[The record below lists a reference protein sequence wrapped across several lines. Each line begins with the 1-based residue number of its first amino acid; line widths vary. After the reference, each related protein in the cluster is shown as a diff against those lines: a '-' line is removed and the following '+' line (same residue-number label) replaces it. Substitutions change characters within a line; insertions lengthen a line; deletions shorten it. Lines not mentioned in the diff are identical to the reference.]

1 MLDRHII
8 LYDKNDTECDS
19 MGIAVLDEHI
29 KDDVIRETMNSN
41 YTFEFM
47 IEHEYANLLEGRSI
61 IKAPTRQGDELFRV
75 RLVERNIGD
84 DGYSYVYCVQLFYC
98 DMEDRLIEDLEL
110 NDVTGSTA
118 LTKMSQAT
126 DAPHNFTFYSDIDTV
141 AYSYYY
147 HKQFATALIGDLD
160 ESFVNLWGGELEVN
174 KWDVKMHKHRGENR
188 GVKVRYRDNMTG
200 LNAAHDYSPVI
211 TRLYPMSA
219 DGITLD
225 EKYVDSPLMDPNHP
239 ITQSMVFDYIY
250 LTQDDGSDGGYLTE
264 AEVKA
269 AIKEMAQDMF
279 SVGNIDKPESR
290 YDVSL
295 EELCRT
301 REASHYAVLDYIFI
315 GDTVEIQHEDWG
327 VDVSTRLIEYTY
339 QPKTDRYL
347 SMTLGTVTGTF
358 SNNTQRTQESILDK
372 IETNKQTIQ
381 GKLDAAVEHL
391 TSLIQGGVDG
401 HVVITQNE
409 ILIMDTTDPATAV
422 EVWRFNSGGIGYSN
436 TGYNGP
442 FIGLTK
448 DGKLVVNEAT
458 AHTLSASLMNTGLL
472 QSADGKSWWN
482 FDNGHFSWAD
492 GAFTFDGEQFE
503 FKINGTNIVDTLDKS
518 FTILASH
525 ENQVIPVTSDGKALG
540 YGDYLFEFTVI
551 RNYSGAEAPCMVTK
565 ITPSSKITGVS
576 YRQNENTCSM
586 VVNKGT
592 NLSANPDEYFDV
604 ELTILD
610 YVLTKRIT
618 WCTVTQGADGNDGV
632 PGTTYYT
639 WIKYADDAQ
648 GNGISNSPN
657 DKEYIGF
664 AYNKTTPTESN
675 KPSDYTW
682 SLMKGNDGLK
692 GEDGK
697 DGNPNYTWIKYS
709 DYSNGKDM
717 YNTPNEFTGYIGIAV
732 NKDTPTEGTDP
743 SEYTWS
749 KFRGEDG
756 TDGQPGKTYY
766 TWIKY
771 ADDAQGNGIS
781 NSPTNKDYIGFAYNK
796 TSVTESNNP
805 SDYTWSLIKGTDG
818 VPGTNGKDGKTYY
831 TWIKYSDNA
840 NGSNMYDIPKATTMY
855 IGIAVNQT
863 TSKEGT
869 DPSKYTWSK
878 FRGEDGASAP
888 ILYTWIKYA
897 DDAQGSGLSNTPDGK
912 EYIGFAYNKTTA
924 TESDNPSDYM
934 WSLIKGT
941 DGQQGLPGKDGKT
954 YYTWIKYSDNSNGSG
969 MYDTPKSTTKY
980 IGIAVNQTTSKE
992 GTDPSKYVWSKFRG
1006 DDGVSGITYYTWIK
1020 YADDANGNGISN
1032 SPNGKEYIGF
1042 AYNKT
1047 TVTESNDPNDYI
1059 WSLIKGSD
1067 GIPGTNGK
1075 DGKTYYT
1082 WIKYSDNSNGSSMYD
1097 TPKDSTKY
1105 IGIAVNQT
1113 SATEGTDP
1121 SKYTWSK
1128 FRGNDGVA
1136 GPTHYT
1142 WIKYAD
1148 DANGSG
1154 LSDNPS
1160 GKEYI
1165 GFAYNKTTATESAKP
1180 SDYTWSLI
1188 KGTDG
1193 IPGTNGKDG
1202 KTYYTWIKYSDNSN
1216 GSSMYDTPKSTTK
1229 YIGIAVNQTTSTEG
1243 TDPSKYTW
1251 SKFRGDDGVAGTT
1264 YYTWIKYADDAS
1276 GNGLSDNPS
1285 GKEYIGFAYNKTS
1298 ATESTKA
1305 SDYTWSLIKGSD
1317 GQPGQPGSNGKTYY
1331 TWIKYSDN
1339 ANGSGMYDTPKS
1351 STKYIGIAVNQTTST
1366 EGTDPSKYTWSKFRG
1381 DDGVPGID
1389 GKDGKDGIT
1398 QKHNLIKNSA
1408 FFNGSSGWKL
1418 ESNTSLDY
1426 EFKYGDHPTVH
1437 IACSGITDKVKWY
1450 GISTTTNLA
1459 ITELKEG
1466 VKYIFSYMYYTPNVK
1481 EFDGNLTMTSP
1492 STSAFNLNIGS
1503 TDTDGTTTFYGPSQ
1517 QISGLVEGMW
1527 TKVTGSFIP
1536 KKTGKVGRVKL
1547 GLAANGEVWA
1557 TDFKLEE
1564 NTEASDW
1571 CGTADESIGQDGVDG
1586 KPGHDAQTVSI
1597 VASSTVFKSTDGG
1610 VTFRPG
1616 SITLTPLYQNVT
1628 HSKWLYSTNN
1638 GTSWVT
1644 ISNNGVSGISL
1655 NSQAVAI
1662 SYDCQLFTNSITT
1675 VQFKVISTNASVYD
1689 VITIT
1694 KISERAD
1701 LNDTLATME
1710 MTINQSSTAWQA
1722 AFKTSSANNLI
1733 KNSDAKF
1740 GTENW
1745 ITNGGGI
1752 AVGKANAF
1760 PFYGS
1765 KEPYFRTS
1773 FPSGIKYAEDIIL
1786 EPNTDYVYEGYVYV
1800 NGSIVPGNRT
1810 PLHFWCY
1817 TTNLGTVEA
1826 CDIVDYRQNLVS
1838 GRFVKCYVHFKTKNV
1853 NSNIYF
1859 RPFIY
1864 STSTVDVVGA
1874 KRLSLKKADRETEWC
1889 QHPNEVATSAV
1900 TISENGLKATHSEA
1914 DTYTLMNARG
1924 NAIYDAE
1931 TGEAI
1936 AWMSAKEQ
1944 WTEAKF
1950 DYVFAKNIIN
1960 CYTGDYTLYVDHSHT
1975 GASLG
1980 TAKNPFSSFA
1990 DLKNHIP
1997 ENTIITQ
2004 DLHIIV
2010 RDPGFVIHEP
2020 LILWRISGNGYIRIE
2035 LEGTLVIENDYHAIE
2050 LIQINTWV
2058 WIRSGRTDVNSATTG
2073 AVLVAR
2079 ASNVDGTNCIRA
2091 CDVSRLEVDYLTMV
2105 NTKGCAL
2112 YLERT
2117 DAYTYCCDFG
2127 NSNRAVWLRYQSI
2140 YYSSSDC
2147 GSCSTFVRLN
2157 AGSKAYWG
2165 HAGSP
2170 IRPSGSCDADNGI
2183 FYSFANCATKASAR
2197 YPGTSS
2203 PSAPSGTQNYT
2214 KSFDHTSLQ
2223 TYQYAWT
2230 NWSTDGSCKQGSWG
2244 YGRRGG
2250 HMFFDISG
2258 IRSFLSGT
2266 VVDGNTITL
2275 TRANSGG
2282 LSGQSNV
2289 YLCGSTCSSASG
2301 TPTYSNR
2308 THVGTLSWGEK
2319 KTFEIPLAIVQS
2331 LKSGTCSSLAVHVD
2345 SDAQN
2350 DYINITSASMTLKC
2364 KK

>member
-1 MLDRHII
+1 MNRKHFV
-8 LYDKNDTECDS
+8 LYDKHDVECDS
-19 MGIAVLDEHI
+19 IGLMILDEYI
-29 KDDVIRETMNSN
+29 KDTRIKEGINQN
-41 YTFEFM
+41 YTFECM
-47 IEHEYANLLEGRSI
+47 MLNDYAKHLPEGAI
-61 IKAPTRQGDELFRV
+61 IKVPTRQGSELFRV
-75 RLVERNIGD
+75 RLIEQD
-84 DGYSYVYCVQLFYC
+84 MSDSGYTYIYCTQPFFC
-98 DMEDRLIEDLEL
+98 DMEDNLIVGLEL
-110 NDVTGSTA
+110 NGVTGTTA
-118 LTKMSQAT
+118 LTRMSEST
-126 DAPHNFTFYSDIDTV
+126 EVPHNFTFYSDIDDEGYTFL
-141 AYSYYY
+141 SY
-147 HKQFATALIGDLD
+147 QNFVTALIGDID
-160 ESFVNLWGGELEVN
+160 ESFINSWGGELEVN
-174 KWDVKMHKHRGENR
+174 NWTVKMNKRRGRDR
-188 GVKVRYRDNMTG
+188 GVKIRYRHNLTG
-200 LNAAHDYSPVI
+200 LNVTKDYSTVV
-211 TRLYPMSA
+211 TRIYPISG

-225 EKYVDSPLMDPNHP
+225 EKYVDSPLVDPLHP
-239 ITQSMVFDYIY
+239 IIKKVNFDYV
-250 LTQDDGSDGGYLTE
+250 YLTE
-264 AEVKA
+264 DGGEDGGFASEEEVKA
-269 AIKEMAQDMF
+269 ELRKYAEAMF
-279 SVGNIDKPESR
+279 SVGNIDKPEET
-290 YDVSL
+290 YQVEFDDVS
-295 EELCRT
+295 RT
-301 REASHYAVLDYIFI
+301 REHYNLAILDTIFI
-315 GDTVEIQHEDWG
+315 GDTVEVEHEDMG
-327 VDVSTRLIEYTY
+327 VTVSTRCVDYEYD
-339 QPKTDRYL
+339 PKSDRYL

-358 SNNTQRTQESILDK
+358 SNNTQKTQESILNK
-372 IETNKQTIQ
+372 IENNKQTIQ
-381 GKLDAAVEHL
+381 GKLDAAVDHL
-391 TSLIQGGVDG
+391 TSLIQAGVSG
-401 HVVITQNE
+401 HVIITENE

-458 AHTLSASLMNTGLL
+458 AHTLSASLMKTGLL

-492 GAFTFDGEQFE
+492 GAFTFDGKQFE

-525 ENQVIPVTSDGKALG
+525 ENQVIPVTSDGNALD

-551 RNYSGAEAPCMVTK
+551 RNYSGTEAPCMVTK

-586 VVNKGT
+586 VINKGV

-610 YVLTKRIT
+610 HVLTKRIT
-618 WCTVTQGADGNDGV
+618 WCTVAQGADGIDGV
-632 PGTTYYT
+632 AGQTLYT
-639 WIKYADDAQ
+639 WMRYADDAN

-657 DKEYIGF
+657 GKAYIGL
-664 AYNKTTPTESN
+664 AYNKTTPNESN
-675 KPSDYTW
+675 KPSDYSW

-756 TDGQPGKTYY
+756 VDGQPGATLY

-771 ADDAQGNGIS
+771 ADDAQGNGLS
-781 NSPTNKDYIGFAYNK
+781 NS
-796 TSVTESNNP
+796 
-805 SDYTWSLIKGTDG
+805 
-818 VPGTNGKDGKTYY
+818 
-831 TWIKYSDNA
+831 
-840 NGSNMYDIPKATTMY
+840 
-855 IGIAVNQT
+855 
-863 TSKEGT
+863 
-869 DPSKYTWSK
+869 
-878 FRGEDGASAP
+878 
-888 ILYTWIKYA
+888 
-897 DDAQGSGLSNTPDGK
+897 PDGK
-912 EYIGFAYNKTTA
+912 EYIGFAYNKTSPYE
-924 TESDNPSDYM
+924 TEQPGDY
-934 WSLIKGT
+934 T
-941 DGQQGLPGKDGKT
+941 
-954 YYTWIKYSDNSNGSG
+954 
-969 MYDTPKSTTKY
+969 
-980 IGIAVNQTTSKE
+980 
-992 GTDPSKYVWSKFRG
+992 
-1006 DDGVSGITYYTWIK
+1006 
-1020 YADDANGNGISN
+1020 
-1032 SPNGKEYIGF
+1032 
-1042 AYNKT
+1042 
-1047 TVTESNDPNDYI
+1047 

-1113 SATEGTDP
+1113 TSTEGTNP

-1154 LSDNPS
+1154 ISNSPT
-1160 GKEYI
+1160 GKAYI
-1165 GFAYNKTTATESAKP
+1165 GFAYNKTTPTESSTP
-1180 SDYTWSLI
+1180 GDYTWSLI

-1193 IPGTNGKDG
+1193 VAGTNGKDG

-1229 YIGIAVNQTTSTEG
+1229 YIGIAVNQTSSTEG

-1251 SKFRGDDGVAGTT
+1251 SKFRGDDGVAGKT

-1298 ATESTKA
+1298 ATESTTA

-1317 GQPGQPGSNGKTYY
+1317 GVPGTNGKDGKTYY

-1339 ANGSGMYDTPKS
+1339 ANGSGMYDTPKD
-1351 STKYIGIAVNQTTST
+1351 STKYIGIAVNQTSATEST
-1366 EGTDPSKYTWSKFRG
+1366 DASKYTWSKFRG
-1381 DDGVPGID
+1381 DDGVDGAD
-1389 GKDGKDGIT
+1389 GKDGVT

-1408 FFNGSSGWKL
+1408 FFKGSSGWKL

-1437 IACSGITDKVKWY
+1437 IACSGVTDKVKWY
-1450 GISTTTNLA
+1450 GISSTTNLA

-1481 EFDGNLTMTSP
+1481 EFDGNLTMTSS
-1492 STSAFNLNIGS
+1492 STSAFNLNIAHI
-1503 TDTDGTTTFYGPSQ
+1503 DTNGTTTYYGPSQ
-1517 QISGLVEGMW
+1517 QISGLVEGVW

-1536 KKTGKVGRVKL
+1536 KKTGKVGRVKF

-1586 KPGHDAQTVSI
+1586 QPGHDAQTASI

-1616 SITLTPLYQNVT
+1616 SITLTPLYQNVS

-1638 GTSWVT
+1638 GSSWVT
-1644 ISNNGVSGISL
+1644 ISNNGVSGITL
-1655 NSQAVAI
+1655 NGQTVAV

-1701 LNDTLATME
+1701 LNDALATME
-1710 MTINQSSTAWQA
+1710 MTINQSNTAWQA
-1722 AFKTSSANNLI
+1722 AFKTSSANNLL

-1745 ITNGGGI
+1745 ITNGGGL
-1752 AVGKANAF
+1752 VVSKANVF
-1760 PFYGS
+1760 PFYGK
-1765 KEPYFRTS
+1765 KEPYFKTS
-1773 FPSGIKYAEDIIL
+1773 FPSGIKYTEDIIL

-1810 PLHFWCY
+1810 PLHFYCY
-1817 TTNLGTVEA
+1817 TTNSGTIEA
-1826 CDIVDYRQNLVS
+1826 CDIIDYRQNLVS
-1838 GRFVKCYVHFKTKNV
+1838 GRFVKCYVHFKTKDV

-1859 RPFIY
+1859 RAFVY
-1864 STSTVDVVGA
+1864 STSTVDHVGV
-1874 KRLSLKKADRETEWC
+1874 KRLSLKKGDRETEWC
-1889 QHPNEVATSAV
+1889 QHPNEVATAAV
-1900 TISENGLKATHSEA
+1900 TISENGLKATHSES

-1924 NAIYDAE
+1924 NAIYDVE

-1950 DYVFAKNIIN
+1950 DYVFAKNIVN
-1960 CYTGDYTLYVDHSHT
+1960 CYVGAYTLYVDHSHT

-1980 TAKNPFSSFA
+1980 TSTNPFSSFA
-1990 DLKNHIP
+1990 DLKNHLP
-1997 ENTIITQ
+1997 ENTILTE
-2004 DLHIIV
+2004 DLYIYV

-2020 LILWRISGNGYIRIE
+2020 LKLGRISGSGFIKIK
-2035 LEGTLVIENDYHAIE
+2035 LEGQQVIEGDGNHCIDLY
-2050 LIQINTWV
+2050 QIHNWV
-2058 WIRSGRTDVNSATTG
+2058 WIEGVRQNVGSSTTG
-2073 AVLVAR
+2073 AVL
-2079 ASNVDGTNCIRA
+2079 SNSATSVSGAKCIHATDVD
-2091 CDVSRLEVDYLTMV
+2091 RLEVDRITMV
-2105 NTKGCAL
+2105 NTSGCAIET
-2112 YLERT
+2112 ERV
-2117 DAYTYCCDFG
+2117 DLYTYCCDFG
-2127 NSNRAVWLRYQSI
+2127 NSNRAVWLKYQSQ
-2140 YYSSSDC
+2140 YFTSSDC
-2147 GSCSTFVRLN
+2147 GSCSVFVFLN
-2157 AGSKAYWG
+2157 SGSKAYWG

-2170 IRPSGSCDADNGI
+2170 IRPMGDCNASNGI
-2183 FYSFANCATKASAR
+2183 FYSFANCSTKASAR
-2197 YPGTSS
+2197 YPGTSA
-2203 PSAPSGTQNYT
+2203 PSAPSGQQNYT
-2214 KSFDHTSLQ
+2214 QTFENPTLQSYQHLYKS
-2223 TYQYAWT
+2223 
-2230 NWSTDGSCKQGSWG
+2230 WSSDGSCKQGSWG
-2244 YGRRGG
+2244 YGKRGG
-2250 HMFFDISG
+2250 HMFFDINA

-2266 VVDGNTITL
+2266 VLDGNTITL

-2282 LSGQSNV
+2282 MNAASNV
-2289 YLCGSTCSSASG
+2289 YICGSTCSSATG

-2308 THVGTLSWGEK
+2308 THVGTLTWGEK
-2319 KTFEIPLAIVQS
+2319 KTFALPLEIVQS
-2331 LKSGTCSSLAVHVD
+2331 LKTGTCSSVAVHVE
-2345 SDAQN
+2345 SDDKY
-2350 DYINITSASMTLKC
+2350 DYINITAATMTLKC